1 MGEDE
6 ELRKLREKK
15 LEEMQHRIEQAH
27 EPKTSPQPVPK
38 TAGVIVLDERSF
50 QRALQEHP
58 RLVVDLWAEWCGPC
72 KMLSP
77 TIESL
82 AGEFAGSITF
92 AKVNTDQNPGI
103 AMRFGISA
111 IPTLL
116 LFSGGRL
123 IDTVVG
129 AYPRDPLRARLVRSF
144 GLAA

>member
-1 MGEDE
+1 MEDD
-6 ELRKLREKK
+6 ELRKIKEKK
-15 LEEMQHRIEQAH
+15 MEEMQHRIEQAH
-27 EPKTSPQPVPK
+27 QPPPPVQKP
-38 TAGVIVLDERSF
+38 AGVIVLDERSF
-50 QRALQEHP
+50 QRALQENP

-77 TIESL
+77 TIASL
-82 AGEFAGSITF
+82 AGEFAGKITF

-129 AYPRDPLRARLVRSF
+129 AYPRDPLRARLMKSF
-144 GLAA
+144 GISP

>member
-1 MGEDE
+1 MEDE
-6 ELRKLREKK
+6 ELRRIREKK
-15 LEEMQHRIEQAH
+15 MEEMQHRIGQAH
-27 EPKTSPQPVPK
+27 QPPPPVQK
-38 TAGVIVLDERSF
+38 KAGVIVLDERSF
-50 QRALQEHP
+50 ERALRENP
-58 RLVVDLWAEWCGPC
+58 RLVIDLWAEWCGPC

-77 TIESL
+77 TVESL
-82 AGEFAGSITF
+82 AGEFTGTITF

-129 AYPRDPLRARLVRSF
+129 AYPRDPLRARLVKAF
-144 GLAA
+144 GIGA

>member
-1 MGEDE
+1 MEDE
-6 ELRKLREKK
+6 ELRKIREKK

-27 EPKTSPQPVPK
+27 QPPPPVPK
-38 TAGVIVLDERSF
+38 QAGVIVLDERSF
-50 QRALQEHP
+50 QRALQESP

-82 AGEFAGSITF
+82 AGEFAGTITF

-129 AYPRDPLRARLVRSF
+129 AYPRDPLRARLMKSF
-144 GLAA
+144 GIGA

>member
-1 MGEDE
+1 MEDE
-6 ELRKLREKK
+6 ELRKIREKK
-15 LEEMQHRIEQAH
+15 MEEMQHRIEEAH
-27 EPKTSPQPVPK
+27 QPKAAPQPAPK
-38 TAGVIVLDERSF
+38 KAGVMVLDERSF
-50 QRALQEHP
+50 QRALQENP

-77 TIESL
+77 TVESL
-82 AGEFAGSITF
+82 AGEFAGIITF

-129 AYPRDPLRARLVRSF
+129 AYPRDPLRARLVKSF
-144 GLAA
+144 GLSA

>member
-1 MGEDE
+1 MGDDE

-15 LEEMQHRIEQAH
+15 MEEMQHRIEEAH
-27 EPKTSPQPVPK
+27 QPKSPPPAPK
-38 TAGVIVLDERSF
+38 KAGVIVLDERSF

-82 AGEFAGSITF
+82 AGEYAGTITF

-144 GLAA
+144 GLSS

>member
-1 MGEDE
+1 MEDE
-6 ELRKLREKK
+6 ELRKIREKK
-15 LEEMQHRIEQAH
+15 MEEMQHRIEEAH
-27 EPKTSPQPVPK
+27 QPKPPQPAPK
-38 TAGVIVLDERSF
+38 KAGVIVLDERSF
-50 QRALQEHP
+50 QRALQENP

-77 TIESL
+77 TVEAL
-82 AGEFAGSITF
+82 AGEFAGTITF

-129 AYPRDPLRARLVRSF
+129 AYPRDPLRARLVKSF
-144 GLAA
+144 GLTA